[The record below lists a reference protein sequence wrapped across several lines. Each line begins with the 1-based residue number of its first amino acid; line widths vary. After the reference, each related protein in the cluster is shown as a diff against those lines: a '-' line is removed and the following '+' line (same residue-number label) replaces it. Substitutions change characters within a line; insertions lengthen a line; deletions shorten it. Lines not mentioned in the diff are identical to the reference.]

1 MDSKNMT
8 SPHTESFSR
17 CTVCTDCTDFTVI
30 IPAYRPDKRL
40 WRLATE
46 VLERGYRLI
55 VVDDGGGADYL
66 PIFEGL
72 DPRTIILRHPENRGK
87 GAAIKTGLAHLQTL
101 TEGYDPACPP
111 LVGIM
116 DADGQHLTSD
126 MARVFE
132 GAAANPDK
140 LTLGVRVVGKEM
152 PFRSRFGNGITRA
165 VFRMLTGAKV
175 SDTQTGLRAFSVAL
189 IPEMLGVEG
198 DRYEYEMAVLTR
210 MAHRHIG
217 FHEVPIATLY
227 EDRQNSTSHF
237 RVVRDSVR
245 IYATLLKFAGS
256 SFISFLVDY
265 GLFNLFV
272 FLTTRIALPWADT
285 YDILA
290 ANIAARVISGCVNY
304 YLNCRYVFGR
314 KPSWKSAGEYLLL
327 ALVVLAVNSGVLYLW
342 DMIPGMPV
350 AICKL
355 LTEICVFFGN
365 YVVQK
370 KIIFKKKNR

>member
-1 MDSKNMT
+1 MSADIQATTAADTAPLSA
-8 SPHTESFSR
+8 R
-17 CTVCTDCTDFTVI
+17 CTVI
-30 IPAYRPDKRL
+30 IPAYRPDERL

-55 VVDDGGGADYL
+55 VVDDGGGEDYEH
-66 PIFEGL
+66 IFAGL
-72 DPRTIILRHPENRGK
+72 DPRTTVLRHPVNRGK

-101 TEGYDPACPP
+101 TEGFDLACPP

-116 DADGQHLTSD
+116 DADGQHLPSD

-152 PFRSRFGNGITRA
+152 PFRSRAGNSITRF
-165 VFRMLTGAKV
+165 VFRFLTGAKV
-175 SDTQTGLRAFSVAL
+175 SDTQTGLRAFSVSL
-189 IPEMLGVEG
+189 IPEMLNVEG
-198 DRYEYEMAVLTR
+198 DRYEYEMGVLTR
-210 MAHRHIG
+210 MAHRHVG
-217 FHEVPIATLY
+217 FFEVPIATLY

-245 IYATLLKFAGS
+245 IYANLFKFAGS
-256 SFISFLVDY
+256 SFLSFLVDY
-265 GLFNLFV
+265 ILFNLIIF
-272 FLTTRIALPWADT
+272 
-285 YDILA
+285 ILA
-290 ANIAARVISGCVNY
+290 RLSLSVGEELALILANVSARVVSGCFNY

-314 KPSWKSAGEYLLL
+314 KPTLKTAAQYFIL
-327 ALVVLAVNSGVLYLW
+327 ALCVLAVNTGVLYLW
-342 DMIPGMPV
+342 NMIPGLPV
-350 AICKL
+350 GICKL

-365 YVVQK
+365 YLVQK

>member
-1 MDSKNMT
+1 MESRNMNT
-8 SPHTESFSR
+8 LDLASR
-17 CTVCTDCTDFTVI
+17 CTVI
-30 IPAYRPDKRL
+30 IPAYRPDQRL

-46 VLERGYRLI
+46 VLEMGYRLI
-55 VVDDGGGADYL
+55 VVDDGGGPDYL

-72 DPRTIILRHPENRGK
+72 DPRTIVLRHPENRGK

-101 TEGYDPACPP
+101 TEGYDPKNPP
-111 LVGIM
+111 LVGVM

-175 SDTQTGLRAFSVAL
+175 SDTQTGLRAHSVAL

-272 FLTTRIALPWADT
+272 LLTSLVALPWADT

-314 KPSWKSAGEYLLL
+314 KPSLRSAGEYLLL
-327 ALVVLAVNSGVLYLW
+327 ALLVLTVNSGVLYLW
-342 DMIPGMPV
+342 NMIPGMPV

-355 LTEICVFFGN
+355 LTEICVFFAN

-370 KIIFKKKNR
+370 KIIFKKKNK

>member
-1 MDSKNMT
+1 MESLNMNT
-8 SPHTESFSR
+8 PDLASR
-17 CTVCTDCTDFTVI
+17 CTVI
-30 IPAYRPDKRL
+30 IPAYRPDERL

-72 DPRTIILRHPENRGK
+72 DPRTIVLRHPENRGK
-87 GAAIKTGLAHLQTL
+87 GAAIKTGLAHLQAL
-101 TEGYDPACPP
+101 TEGYDPKNPP
-111 LVGIM
+111 LVGVM

-175 SDTQTGLRAFSVAL
+175 SDTQTGLRAHSVAL

-210 MAHRHIG
+210 IAHRHIG

-265 GLFNLFV
+265 GFFNLFV
-272 FLTTRIALPWADT
+272 LLTSLVVLPWADT

-314 KPSWKSAGEYLLL
+314 KPSWRSAGEYLLL
-327 ALVVLAVNSGVLYLW
+327 ALLVLAVNSGVLYLW
-342 DMIPGMPV
+342 NMIPRMPV

-355 LTEICVFFGN
+355 LTEICVFFAN

-370 KIIFKKKNR
+370 KIIFKKKNK

>member
-1 MDSKNMT
+1 MDSASMT
-8 SPHTESFSR
+8 SQGPALSSR
-17 CTVCTDCTDFTVI
+17 CTVI
-30 IPAYRPDKRL
+30 IPAYRPDERL

-101 TEGYDPACPP
+101 TEGFNPAEPP

-210 MAHRHIG
+210 MAHRRIG
-217 FHEVPIATLY
+217 FHEVSIATLY

-272 FLTTRIALPWADT
+272 FLASLIALPWADT

-290 ANIAARVISGCVNY
+290 ANIAARVFSGCVNY

-327 ALVVLAVNSGVLYLW
+327 ALLVLAVNSGVLYLW
-342 DMIPGMPV
+342 DLIPGMPV

>member
-1 MDSKNMT
+1 MESLNMNT
-8 SPHTESFSR
+8 PDLASR
-17 CTVCTDCTDFTVI
+17 CTVI
-30 IPAYRPDKRL
+30 IPAYRPDERL

-72 DPRTIILRHPENRGK
+72 DPRTIVLRHPENRGK

-101 TEGYDPACPP
+101 TEGYDPKNPP
-111 LVGIM
+111 LVGVM

-175 SDTQTGLRAFSVAL
+175 SDTQTGLRAHSVAL

-210 MAHRHIG
+210 IAHRHIG

-265 GLFNLFV
+265 GFFNLFV
-272 FLTTRIALPWADT
+272 LLTSLVVLPWADT

-314 KPSWKSAGEYLLL
+314 KPSWRSAGEYLLL
-327 ALVVLAVNSGVLYLW
+327 ALLVLAVNSGVLYLW
-342 DMIPGMPV
+342 NMIPGMPV

-355 LTEICVFFGN
+355 LTEICVFFAN

-370 KIIFKKKNR
+370 KIIFKKKNK